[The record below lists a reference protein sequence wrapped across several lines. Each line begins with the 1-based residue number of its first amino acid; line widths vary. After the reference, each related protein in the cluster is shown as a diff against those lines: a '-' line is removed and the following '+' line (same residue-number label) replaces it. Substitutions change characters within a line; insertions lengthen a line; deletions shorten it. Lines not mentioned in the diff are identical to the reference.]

1 MLLALKMESV
11 VSQGMWVASRICKGQ
26 GNRFSP
32 RYCRK
37 KFNPVNILVL
47 ALMHRSSDAQLYP
60 NFCDP
65 MNHSPPV
72 PSVCESLQAKILEWV
87 AISFSSRSSPPRD

>member
-11 VSQGMWVASRICKGQ
+11 MSQGMWVASRICKGQ

-37 KFNPVNILVL
+37 KLNPVNILVL
-47 ALMHRSSDAQLYP
+47 ALML
-60 NFCDP
+60 
-65 MNHSPPV
+65 
-72 PSVCESLQAKILEWV
+72 
-87 AISFSSRSSPPRD
+87 